1 MSVYIIVW
9 GLLCLFAAK
18 GALVQER
25 RTTARAEFWLCF
37 LLLAGMLALRYGQGT
52 DYFSYQEY
60 YYMMSDTGFNFPLP
74 DVHGEIGYQFL
85 TNAFR
90 LLHLPYE
97 ALVFFLSVL
106 QMGFLLAFFKR
117 YHIDCVLALLLAVP
131 TLYMTYFVSGMRQGV
146 VLAAFLGVLFPLLE
160 KKRYLAY
167 LAGTLLCMLM
177 HTVAAV
183 FLLALLAQLVPKVS
197 TLRLLTLA
205 AWLAGSI
212 VALPA
217 TQAWIHS
224 LGIWALRYYLASVG
238 ISWAAV
244 AERLLFLALVTWLY
258 EKLRRQDRLN
268 DAFVLGYRC
277 YLVAMAL
284 YGALIANGTT
294 ASRMASGMRYIEIY
308 LLIYAAQQMTRAG
321 RCLLVAALIAVQS
334 FMYVKNIHTYL
345 DQGAYRADLT
355 VWTYPYVSVF
365 NEEEIYQYRDV
376 PQESSSAEGPQ
387 PAAAGQRQA

>member
-1 MSVYIIVW
+1 MSLYIIVW

-52 DYFSYQEY
+52 DFFAYQFY
-60 YYMMSDTGFNFPLP
+60 YYEMSDTVFDFPLP

-97 ALVFFLSVL
+97 AFIFFLSVL

-117 YHIDCVLALLLAVP
+117 YHIDCVLALLLAMP
-131 TLYMTYFVSGMRQGV
+131 TLYMTYFVSGLRQGV

-167 LAGTLLCMLM
+167 LAGTLLCMLI
-177 HTVAAV
+177 HTVAVV
-183 FLLALLAQLVPKVS
+183 FLLALLAQRIQKVS
-197 TLRLLTLA
+197 TLQLLTLA
-205 AWLAGSI
+205 AWLLGAVI
-212 VALPA
+212 ALPA
-217 TQAWIHS
+217 TQEFLRS
-224 LGIWALRYYLASVG
+224 LNIWALWYYLRVTG

-258 EKLRRQDRLN
+258 EKLRRLGRLN

-277 YLVAMAL
+277 YLMAMAL
-284 YGALIANGTT
+284 YGALIINSTT
-294 ASRMASGMRYIEIY
+294 ASRMASGMRYIEI
-308 LLIYAAQQMTRAG
+308 LLLVYAARQMTRAS

-334 FMYVKNIHTYL
+334 FMYVKNVHTFL
-345 DQGAYRADLT
+345 EQGAYQAGLN
-355 VWTYPYVSVF
+355 VWNYPYVSVF
-365 NEEEIYQYRDV
+365 NEEEIYQYRSV
-376 PQESSSAEGPQ
+376 PHEYLDIAERRTPFT
-387 PAAAGQRQA
+387 AE